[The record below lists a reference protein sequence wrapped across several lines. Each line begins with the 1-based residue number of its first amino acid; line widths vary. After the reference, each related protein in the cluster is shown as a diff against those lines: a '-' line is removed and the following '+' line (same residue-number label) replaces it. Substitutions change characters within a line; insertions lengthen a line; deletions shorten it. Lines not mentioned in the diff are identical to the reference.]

1 MPFLLGFKHPFYV
14 SVTEVEYTTKTKEL
28 GITCKIYQDN
38 LQEALKPLTST
49 KIDLVQGNKGENNKM
64 IEAYIRK
71 HVSILINGQQKAI
84 QYLGYENDND
94 ATWIFFTITSLKNVK
109 SIGVTTDLLYEYKTE
124 FTNIIHIT
132 IDGKRKSFKLNSPET
147 AVSAMRE

>member
-1 MPFLLGFKHPFYV
+1 M
-14 SVTEVEYTTKTKEL
+14 
-28 GITCKIYQDN
+28 
-38 LQEALKPLTST
+38 QEALKPLTST

-71 HVSILINGQQKAI
+71 HISILINGQQKAI
-84 QYLGYENDND
+84 RYLGYENDND

-132 IDGKRKSFKLNSPET
+132 IDGQRKSFKLNSPET

>member
-1 MPFLLGFKHPFYV
+1 MPFLFGFKHPFYV
-14 SVTEVEYTTKTKEL
+14 SVTEVEYTTNTKEL

-38 LQEALKPLTST
+38 LQEALRPSTST
-49 KIDLVQGNKGENNKM
+49 KIDLEQGNKGENNKL

-71 HVSILINGQQKAI
+71 HLSIIINGQKKGI
-84 QYLGYENDND
+84 QYLGYENDNE
-94 ATWIFFTITSLKNVK
+94 ATWIFFTISSLKNVK
-109 SIGVTTDLLYEYKTE
+109 SIGVSTDLLYEYKKE

-147 AVSAMRE
+147 EVSAMRE

>member
-14 SVTEVEYTTKTKEL
+14 SVTEVEYTTTTKEL

-38 LQEALKPLTST
+38 LQEALRPYTSS
-49 KIDLVQGNKGENNKM
+49 KINLEQSNNGENNKM

-71 HVSILINGQQKAI
+71 HLSILINGQKKAI
-84 QYLGYENDND
+84 QYLGYENDKE

-109 SIGVTTDLLYEYKTE
+109 SIGVSTDLLYEYKKE

-147 AVSAMRE
+147 EVSAMRE